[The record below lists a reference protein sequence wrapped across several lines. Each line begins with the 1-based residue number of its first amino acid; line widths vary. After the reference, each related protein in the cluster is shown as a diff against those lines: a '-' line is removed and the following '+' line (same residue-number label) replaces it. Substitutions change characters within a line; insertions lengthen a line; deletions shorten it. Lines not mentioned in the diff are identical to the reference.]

1 MNKTNETKWYHKVLI
16 ALLILL
22 FLPLITLMFLIA
34 SPFIIRESHRAKK
47 EYYKSPYYAT
57 FKKKFAWGITTDPV
71 YRVYNGAAA
80 RDLPVRFPD
89 NMDDRI
95 DGLSYFFYGD
105 TVYLL
110 PNFEQMGL
118 SEDGRAVWQVNNDG
132 DWMDFDEGYAATRV
146 QAMYPDL
153 TVKFLVERCMI
164 TVCDLTETPP
174 PACVFVTQSYETA
187 FENEDYA
194 LKMRIPQS
202 SADLYDMMCATPDLC
217 GEFDLTED
225 MQGIRWRIRED
236 IQITLGVDPHDCYIG
251 VEKLLLGK
259 IESGITHWHPTAI
272 EMYDEVCKIGKRGN
286 VLVLRARA
294 GSGAVLYSG
303 RKEECPYKPD
313 KKILGGKYHYIE
325 AE

>member
-71 YRVYNGAAA
+71 YRVYNGAKA
-80 RDLPVRFPD
+80 RNLPVRFPD

-174 PACVFVTQSYETA
+174 PSCIHVIHSYETA
-187 FENEDYA
+187 FENDDTA

-217 GEFDLTED
+217 GEYELTED
-225 MQGIRWRIRED
+225 RQGIRWRIRED
-236 IQITLGVDPHDCYIG
+236 LQITLGVDPHDCYMS
-251 VEKLLLGK
+251 VERLLLGK
-259 IESGITHWHPTAI
+259 IESGITHWHPTAF
-272 EMYDEVCKIGKRGN
+272 EMYGEVCKIGKRGN

-303 RKEECPYKPD
+303 RKEDCPYKPD
-313 KKILGGKYHYIE
+313 KKVLLGKYYYIE
-325 AE
+325 AK

>member
-1 MNKTNETKWYHKVLI
+1 MSVTIGMKWYEKVLTV
-16 ALLILL
+16 LLIVLIS
-22 FLPLITLMFLIA
+22 PLIILGLLLAVPSLT
-34 SPFIIRESHRAKK
+34 REYRRSKK

-71 YRVYNGAAA
+71 YRIYNGAAA

-95 DGLSYFFYGD
+95 DGFSYFFYGD

-187 FENEDYA
+187 FENEDSA

-217 GEFDLTED
+217 GEFELTED

-251 VEKLLLGK
+251 VEKLLFGK
-259 IESGITHWHPTAI
+259 IESEITHWHPTQYEI
-272 EMYDEVCKIGKRGN
+272 YDEVCEIGRRGN
-286 VLVLRARA
+286 VLVLRSRA

-303 RKEECPYKPD
+303 SRDECPYKPD
-313 KKILGGKYHYIE
+313 QKVLFGKYYYIE
-325 AE
+325 AK

>member
-1 MNKTNETKWYHKVLI
+1 MNKTNETKWYHKVII

-187 FENEDYA
+187 FENDETA
-194 LKMRIPQS
+194 LTLRIPQS

-236 IQITLGVDPHDCYIG
+236 IQITLGADPHDCYIG
-251 VEKLLLGK
+251 VEKLFLGK
-259 IESGITHWHPTAI
+259 IESGITHWHPTEYEI
-272 EMYDEVCKIGKRGN
+272 YDEVCEIGKRGN

-303 RKEECPYKPD
+303 RKEDCPYKPD
-313 KKILGGKYHYIE
+313 QKVLFGKYYYIE

>member
-1 MNKTNETKWYHKVLI
+1 
-16 ALLILL
+16 
-22 FLPLITLMFLIA
+22 
-34 SPFIIRESHRAKK
+34 
-47 EYYKSPYYAT
+47 
-57 FKKKFAWGITTDPV
+57 
-71 YRVYNGAAA
+71 
-80 RDLPVRFPD
+80 
-89 NMDDRI
+89 MDDRI

-118 SEDGRAVWQVNNDG
+118 SEDGRAVWQVNDDG

-153 TVKFLVERCMI
+153 TVKFLVERRMI

-187 FENEDYA
+187 FENEDSA

-225 MQGIRWRIRED
+225 GEGIRWRIRED
-236 IQITLGVDPHDCYIG
+236 IQITLGVDLRDCYIG

-259 IESGITHWHPTAI
+259 IESGITHWHPTEYEI
-272 EMYDEVCKIGKRGN
+272 YDEVCKIGKRGN
-286 VLVLRARA
+286 VLVLRQGA

-303 RKEECPYKPD
+303 SRDECPYKPD
-313 KKILGGKYHYIE
+313 QKVFLGKYYYIE
-325 AE
+325 AK

>member
-16 ALLILL
+16 ALLVLL

-153 TVKFLVERCMI
+153 TVKLLVERRMI
-164 TVCDLTETPP
+164 VECDLTKTPP

-187 FENEDYA
+187 FENEDSA

-202 SADLYDMMCATPDLC
+202 SADLYDMMRATPDLC

-236 IQITLGVDPHDCYIG
+236 IQITLGVDPHDCYID

-259 IESGITHWHPTAI
+259 IESGITHWHPTEYEI
-272 EMYDEVCKIGKRGN
+272 YDEVCKIGKRGN

-303 RKEECPYKPD
+303 RKEDCPYKPN
-313 KKILGGKYHYIE
+313 KKVLLGKYYYIE

>member
-1 MNKTNETKWYHKVLI
+1 MSVTIGMKWYEKVLTVLLI
-16 ALLILL
+16 VIFSPLILL
-22 FLPLITLMFLIA
+22 LLLLACPSLA
-34 SPFIIRESHRAKK
+34 HEYRRAKK
-47 EYYKSPYYAT
+47 EYCKSPYYAA
-57 FKKKFAWGITTDPV
+57 FKKKFAWGIINDPV
-71 YRVYNGAAA
+71 YRIYNGAAT

-95 DGLSYFFYGD
+95 DGLAYFFYGD

-146 QAMYPDL
+146 QTMYPDL
-153 TVKFLVERCMI
+153 TVKFLVERRMI

-187 FENEDYA
+187 FENEDSA

-202 SADLYDMMCATPDLC
+202 AEDLYGMMRQNPDLC

-225 MQGIRWRIRED
+225 GEGIRWRIRED
-236 IQITLGVDPHDCYIG
+236 IQITLGVDLRDCYIG
-251 VEKLLLGK
+251 VDKLLFGK
-259 IESGITHWHPTAI
+259 IESGITHWHPTEYEI
-272 EMYDEVCKIGKRGN
+272 YDEVCKIGKRGN

-303 RKEECPYKPD
+303 SRDECPYKPD
-313 KKILGGKYHYIE
+313 QKVFFGKYYYIE
-325 AE
+325 AK

>member
-1 MNKTNETKWYHKVLI
+1 MKETNRTKWYGKILAVLLVVVFFPITILLLLI
-16 ALLILL
+16 AA
-22 FLPLITLMFLIA
+22 PFLIRG
-34 SPFIIRESHRAKK
+34 FRTVKK
-47 EYYKSPYYAT
+47 EYYKSPYYAD
-57 FKKKFAWGITTDPV
+57 FKKKYTSGITTDPF

-80 RDLPVRFPD
+80 RNLPLRFPD

-146 QAMYPDL
+146 QAMYPEH
-153 TVKFLVERCMI
+153 TVKFLVERSMI

-187 FENEDYA
+187 FENEDSA

-217 GEFDLTED
+217 GAFELTED
-225 MQGIRWRIRED
+225 GQGIRWRIRED

-251 VEKLLLGK
+251 VEKLLFGK
-259 IESGITHWHPTAI
+259 IESGITHWHPTEYEI
-272 EMYDEVCKIGKRGN
+272 YDEVCKIGKRGN

-303 RKEECPYKPD
+303 SRDECPYKPD
-313 KKILGGKYHYIE
+313 QKVFLGKYYYIE
-325 AE
+325 AK

>member
-1 MNKTNETKWYHKVLI
+1 MNKTNETKWYHKVLT

-34 SPFIIRESHRAKK
+34 SPFIIRESHRTKK

-80 RDLPVRFPD
+80 RNLPVRFPD

-118 SEDGRAVWQVNNDG
+118 SEDGRAVWQTDYDG

-153 TVKFLVERCMI
+153 TVKFLVERRMI
-164 TVCDLTETPP
+164 VECDLTKTPP
-174 PACVFVTQSYETA
+174 PSCIHVIHSYETA
-187 FENEDYA
+187 FENDDTA
-194 LKMRIPQS
+194 LTFRIPQS
-202 SADLYDMMCATPDLC
+202 SADLYDMMQKTTDLC
-217 GEFDLTED
+217 GEYALTED
-225 MQGIRWRIRED
+225 GELICWRVRED
-236 IQITLGVDPHDCYIG
+236 IQITLGVDPHDCYMS
-251 VEKLLLGK
+251 VERLLFGK
-259 IESGITHWHPTAI
+259 IESGITHWHPTEYEI
-272 EMYDEVCKIGKRGN
+272 YDEVCKIGKRGN

-303 RKEECPYKPD
+303 SRDECPYKPD
-313 KKILGGKYHYIE
+313 QKVFFGKYYYIE
-325 AE
+325 AK

>member
-1 MNKTNETKWYHKVLI
+1 MSVTIGMKWYEKVLTVLLI
-16 ALLILL
+16 VIFSPLILLILL
-22 FLPLITLMFLIA
+22 LVCPFLA
-34 SPFIIRESHRAKK
+34 REYRRSKK

-153 TVKFLVERCMI
+153 TVKFLVERRMI
-164 TVCDLTETPP
+164 VECDLTKTPP
-174 PACVFVTQSYETA
+174 PSCIHVIHSYETA
-187 FENEDYA
+187 FENDDTA
-194 LKMRIPQS
+194 LTFRIPQS
-202 SADLYDMMCATPDLC
+202 SADLYDMMQKTTDLC
-217 GEFDLTED
+217 GEYALTED
-225 MQGIRWRIRED
+225 GELICWRVRED
-236 IQITLGVDPHDCYIG
+236 IQITLGVDPHDCYMS
-251 VEKLLLGK
+251 VERLLFGK
-259 IESGITHWHPTAI
+259 IESGITHWHPTEYEI
-272 EMYDEVCKIGKRGN
+272 YDEVCKIGKRGN

-294 GSGAVLYSG
+294 GNGAVLYSG
-303 RKEECPYKPD
+303 RKEDCPYKPN
-313 KKILGGKYHYIE
+313 KKVLLGKYYYIE

>member
-1 MNKTNETKWYHKVLI
+1 MNKTNETKWYHKVLT

-118 SEDGRAVWQVNNDG
+118 SEDGRAVWQTDYDG
-132 DWMDFDEGYAATRV
+132 DWMDFDEGYATMRV
-146 QAMYPDL
+146 QAMYPDQA
-153 TVKFLVERCMI
+153 VKLLVERRMI
-164 TVCDLTETPP
+164 VESDLTKTPP
-174 PACVFVTQSYETA
+174 PSCIHVIHSYETA
-187 FENEDYA
+187 FENDDTA
-194 LKMRIPQS
+194 LTFRIPQS
-202 SADLYDMMCATPDLC
+202 SADLYDMMQKTTDLC
-217 GEFDLTED
+217 GEYALTED
-225 MQGIRWRIRED
+225 GEFICWRVRED
-236 IQITLGVDPHDCYIG
+236 IQITLGVDPNDCYIG

-259 IESGITHWHPTAI
+259 IESGITHRHPYAHEI
-272 EMYDEVCKIGKRGN
+272 YDEVCKIGRRGN

-303 RKEECPYKPD
+303 SRDECPYKPD
-313 KKILGGKYHYIE
+313 KRVLFGKYYYIE
-325 AE
+325 AQ

>member
-1 MNKTNETKWYHKVLI
+1 MKEANRTKWYGKILAVLLVVVFFPI
-16 ALLILL
+16 TILILL
-22 FLPLITLMFLIA
+22 LAAPFLIRG
-34 SPFIIRESHRAKK
+34 SRIVKK
-47 EYYKSPYYAT
+47 EYYKSPYYAA
-57 FKKKFAWGITTDPV
+57 FKKKFTMGITTDPV

-153 TVKFLVERCMI
+153 TVKFLVERRMI

-187 FENEDYA
+187 FENEDSA

-251 VEKLLLGK
+251 VDKLLFGK
-259 IESGITHWHPTAI
+259 IESGITHWHPTEYEI
-272 EMYDEVCKIGKRGN
+272 YDEVCKIGKRGN
-286 VLVLRARA
+286 VLVLRQGA

-303 RKEECPYKPD
+303 SRDECPYKPD
-313 KKILGGKYHYIE
+313 QKVFLGKYYYIE
-325 AE
+325 AK

>member
-1 MNKTNETKWYHKVLI
+1 MSVTIGMKWYEKVLTVLLI
-16 ALLILL
+16 VIFSPLILL
-22 FLPLITLMFLIA
+22 LLLLACPFLA
-34 SPFIIRESHRAKK
+34 REYRRAKK
-47 EYYKSPYYAT
+47 AYYKSPYYAT

-132 DWMDFDEGYAATRV
+132 DWMDFDEGYATMRV
-146 QAMYPDL
+146 QAMYPDQA
-153 TVKFLVERCMI
+153 VKLLVERRMI
-164 TVCDLTETPP
+164 VECDLTKTPP
-174 PACVFVTQSYETA
+174 PPCVHVVHGYETA
-187 FENEDYA
+187 FADDDTA
-194 LKMRIPQS
+194 LPLRIPQS

-217 GEFDLTED
+217 GEYELTED
-225 MQGIRWRIRED
+225 GQGIRWRIRED
-236 IQITLGVDPHDCYIG
+236 IQITLGVDLRDCYIG
-251 VEKLLLGK
+251 VDKLLFGK
-259 IESGITHWHPTAI
+259 IESGITHWHPTAYEI
-272 EMYDEVCKIGKRGN
+272 YNEVREIGLRGH
-286 VLVLRARA
+286 VLVLRQGA

-303 RKEECPYKPD
+303 RKEDCPYKPN
-313 KKILGGKYHYIE
+313 KKVLLGKYYYIE

>member
-1 MNKTNETKWYHKVLI
+1 MNKTNETKWYHKVLT

-47 EYYKSPYYAT
+47 EYYKSPYYAD
-57 FKKKFAWGITTDPV
+57 FKKKFTTGITCEPI
-71 YRVYNGAAA
+71 YRFYNGVKA
-80 RDLPVRFPD
+80 RNLPVRFPESL
-89 NMDDRI
+89 DDKV
-95 DGLSYFFYGD
+95 DGLFYCFYGD
-105 TVYLL
+105 TMYLL

-132 DWMDFDEGYAATRV
+132 DWMDFDEDYAATRV

-174 PACVFVTQSYETA
+174 PSCVFVTQSYETA
-187 FENEDYA
+187 FENDDTA
-194 LKMRIPQS
+194 LTFRIPQS

-217 GEFDLTED
+217 GEFELTED
-225 MQGIRWRIRED
+225 GQGIRWRIRED
-236 IQITLGVDPHDCYIG
+236 IQITLGVDLRDCYIG

-259 IESGITHWHPTAI
+259 IESGITHWHPTEYEI
-272 EMYDEVCKIGKRGN
+272 YDEVCKIGKRGN
-286 VLVLRARA
+286 VLVLRAGA

-303 RKEECPYKPD
+303 SRDECPYKPD
-313 KKILGGKYHYIE
+313 QKVFFGKYYYIE
-325 AE
+325 AK

>member
-1 MNKTNETKWYHKVLI
+1 MNKTNETKWYHKVLT

-57 FKKKFAWGITTDPV
+57 FKKKFAWGITADPV

-153 TVKFLVERCMI
+153 TVKFLVERRMI

-187 FENEDYA
+187 FENEDSA

-202 SADLYDMMCATPDLC
+202 SADLYDMMQKTTDLC
-217 GEFDLTED
+217 GEYALTED
-225 MQGIRWRIRED
+225 AESIRWRVRED
-236 IQITLGVDPHDCYIG
+236 IQIILEVDPHDCYMS
-251 VEKLLLGK
+251 VERLLFGK
-259 IESGITHWHPTAI
+259 IESGITHWHPSAHEI
-272 EMYDEVCKIGKRGN
+272 YDEVCKIGRRGN

-303 RKEECPYKPD
+303 RKEDCPYRPD
-313 KKILGGKYHYIE
+313 QKVLFGKYYYIE
-325 AE
+325 AK

>member
-1 MNKTNETKWYHKVLI
+1 MSVTIGMKWYEKVLTVLLI
-16 ALLILL
+16 VIFSPLILL
-22 FLPLITLMFLIA
+22 LLLLACPFLA
-34 SPFIIRESHRAKK
+34 REYRRSKK

-57 FKKKFAWGITTDPV
+57 FKKKFTMGITHDPV
-71 YRVYNGAAA
+71 YRIYNGAAA

-153 TVKFLVERCMI
+153 TVKFLVERRMI

-174 PACVFVTQSYETA
+174 PACVLVTQSYETA
-187 FENEDYA
+187 FENEDSA
-194 LKMRIPQS
+194 LKMRIPQN

-217 GEFDLTED
+217 GEFELTED
-225 MQGIRWRIRED
+225 GQGIRWRIRED
-236 IQITLGVDPHDCYIG
+236 IQITLGVDLRDCYIG

-259 IESGITHWHPTAI
+259 IESGITHWHPTEYEI
-272 EMYDEVCKIGKRGN
+272 YDEVCKIGKRGH
-286 VLVLRARA
+286 VLVLRQGA

-303 RKEECPYKPD
+303 SRDECPYKPD
-313 KKILGGKYHYIE
+313 QKVFLGKYYYIE
-325 AE
+325 AK

>member
-1 MNKTNETKWYHKVLI
+1 MSVTIGMKWYEKVLTVLLI
-16 ALLILL
+16 VIFSPLILLILL
-22 FLPLITLMFLIA
+22 LVCPFLA
-34 SPFIIRESHRAKK
+34 RAYRRSKK
-47 EYYKSPYYAT
+47 DYYKSPYYAT

-187 FENEDYA
+187 FENDDTA
-194 LKMRIPQS
+194 LTFRIPQS
-202 SADLYDMMCATPDLC
+202 SADLYDMMQKTTDLC
-217 GEFDLTED
+217 GEYVLTED
-225 MQGIRWRIRED
+225 GEFICWRVRED
-236 IQITLGVDPHDCYIG
+236 IQITLGVDPHDCYMS
-251 VEKLLLGK
+251 VERLLFGK
-259 IESGITHWHPTAI
+259 IESGITHRHPSAHEI
-272 EMYDEVCKIGKRGN
+272 YDEVCKIGKRGN

-303 RKEECPYKPD
+303 RKEDCPYKPD
-313 KKILGGKYHYIE
+313 KKILFGKYYYIE
-325 AE
+325 AK

>member
-1 MNKTNETKWYHKVLI
+1 MSVTIGMKWYEKVLTVLLI
-16 ALLILL
+16 VIFSPLILLILL
-22 FLPLITLMFLIA
+22 LVCPFLA
-34 SPFIIRESHRAKK
+34 REYRRAKK

-71 YRVYNGAAA
+71 YRVYNGTAA
-80 RDLPVRFPD
+80 RNLPLRFPD
-89 NMDDRI
+89 DVDDKI

-105 TVYLL
+105 TLYLL

-118 SEDGRAVWQVNNDG
+118 SEDGRSVWQVNDDG

-153 TVKFLVERCMI
+153 TVKFLVERCMV

-174 PACVFVTQSYETA
+174 PSCVFVTQSYETA
-187 FENEDYA
+187 FENEDSA

-217 GEFDLTED
+217 GEYELTED
-225 MQGIRWRIRED
+225 RQGIRWHIRED
-236 IQITLGVDPHDCYIG
+236 IQITLGVDLRDCYIG
-251 VEKLLLGK
+251 VDKLLFGK
-259 IESGITHWHPTAI
+259 IESGITHWHPTVYEI
-272 EMYDEVCKIGKRGN
+272 YNEVREIGLRGH
-286 VLVLRARA
+286 VLVLRQGA

-303 RKEECPYKPD
+303 KKEDCPYKPD
-313 KKILGGKYHYIE
+313 KKVLFGKYYYIE
-325 AE
+325 AK

>member
-22 FLPLITLMFLIA
+22 FLPLITLIFLIA

-118 SEDGRAVWQVNNDG
+118 SEDGCAVWQVNNDG

-164 TVCDLTETPP
+164 VECDLTKPP
-174 PACVFVTQSYETA
+174 PPSCIHVIYSYETA
-187 FENEDYA
+187 FENDDTA
-194 LKMRIPQS
+194 LTFRIPQS
-202 SADLYDMMCATPDLC
+202 SADLYDMMQKTTDLC
-217 GEFDLTED
+217 GEYALTD
-225 MQGIRWRIRED
+225 DGGLICWRVRED
-236 IQITLGVDPHDCYIG
+236 IQITLGVDPHDCYMS
-251 VEKLLLGK
+251 VERLLFGK
-259 IESGITHWHPTAI
+259 IESGITHWHPYAHEI
-272 EMYDEVCKIGKRGN
+272 YDEVCKIGRRGN

-303 RKEECPYKPD
+303 RKEDCPYKPD
-313 KKILGGKYHYIE
+313 KKILFGKYYYIE
-325 AE
+325 AK